1 MADVLKEK
9 REANER
15 AILQSQSNN
24 NNVESM
30 EERKKRLQAQ
40 RDLPV
45 KQKQDKREKELG
57 EFQAK
62 TASGKLDD
70 LHSALLDI
78 DKQAKAKAAAKAA
91 TGFVDDLA
99 GANDDKRKA
108 MYKNMR
114 DELFKEDSRL
124 KGDAQNKKMDELNA
138 RMAAIDQAKR
148 EKEEKER
155 QLEKEEMAKKAA
167 ANAAKNNQNKLGF
180 LDNIKSF
187 DVEDI

>member
-1 MADVLKEK
+1 M
-9 REANER
+9 
-15 AILQSQSNN
+15 
-24 NNVESM
+24 
-30 EERKKRLQAQ
+30 
-40 RDLPV
+40 
-45 KQKQDKREKELG
+45 
-57 EFQAK
+57 
-62 TASGKLDD
+62 
-70 LHSALLDI
+70 HSALLDI

-99 GANDDKRKA
+99 GGNDDKRKA

-114 DELFKEDSRL
+114 DELFKEDSRQ

-138 RMAAIDQAKR
+138 RMAGIEQAKK

-167 ANAAKNNQNKLGF
+167 ANASKNNKLGF

-187 DVEDI
+187 DVEDM